1 MIEFLKLHG
10 HRWVLLGI
18 GDVEDA
24 LGQVSR
30 LLWVDMHEGQVLAGD
45 WCLCGMEHHLEV
57 CNHLE
62 QLVIVGLL
70 GQTATQSCHS

>member
-30 LLWVDMHEGQVLAGD
+30 LL